1 MFRLVQK
8 PMLIYSALSLMFIL
22 GVIFIHGE
30 KYITL
35 FDGLF
40 FTFTTTPYDEILLL
54 NNKIGLFFLFAILFF
69 AITVKNFKHKFYK
82 YCILILFIL
91 LFVFFFPTK
100 LVNDFNISF

>member
-1 MFRLVQK
+1 
-8 PMLIYSALSLMFIL
+8 
-22 GVIFIHGE
+22 
-30 KYITL
+30 
-35 FDGLF
+35 
-40 FTFTTTPYDEILLL
+40 
-54 NNKIGLFFLFAILFF
+54 LFF